1 MSYLLIGA
9 FQTFFLSWKLFSEST
24 KDNTDLFLIS
34 KDIKRTQIFKNK
46 ILLIYL
52 SSLVNMSVYA
62 FLLAIIIPILS
73 LPSIYI
79 LLYSL
84 AWLFSSA
91 IGIILVLL
99 LAVYINV
106 YLARMSALVTSI
118 FTATLIVSLSVVQPL
133 FLKGESNVLKW
144 DKEKYKVNYG
154 KVIQI
159 DKDDGHFIQ
168 ESTFSYLN
176 PSTRQLQNNS
186 VKLEKNINSK
196 SSYGLVVDKL
206 FGNWHSL
213 FSYGIVSSNQ
223 RNLIKLANDGAFS
236 TVYVNDYES
245 SKRFSN
251 NRRSLIYRIND
262 DNPIQKS
269 YNEVLTYYIDNLVK
283 IEKEFERNPS
293 SINSF
298 DSIENL
304 WQTIKDRVVILE
316 DIEIFR
322 VKANRDIIQNMIG
335 FNENNHLTYYLFRD
349 FNVLNTKYKSLFD
362 DIERYNGLKTSTKQ
376 LSKKLF
382 TDSFWRLSLIT
393 DNGNIFGTG
402 NIDDIYPTIYSTV
415 ISLDANSADIRALK
429 DAVSDIDVT
438 SGKIRILSTINGTNS
453 KQYQTIENF
462 TKFDNTKTINSITT
476 KKQWD
481 ELIEQNKSYKSLEA
495 INAELQR
502 WASNQGVSYAYSLTP
517 NTTEVESLSS
527 LIDLKKEYNI
537 SAFFIIL
544 FIYLS
549 SVVTLYFYSNRK
561 YKRKDIIYN

>member
-1 MSYLLIGA
+1 
-9 FQTFFLSWKLFSEST
+9 
-24 KDNTDLFLIS
+24 
-34 KDIKRTQIFKNK
+34 
-46 ILLIYL
+46 
-52 SSLVNMSVYA
+52 MSVYA